1 MVVDGPEVADGV
13 PGLREMAMPAAATP
27 ATART
32 MTAINARRRVGE
44 GVGGFGGVS
53 GSAHTD
59 GVHTFGDGVAVGR
72 SGRVGQPVFD

>member
-1 MVVDGPEVADGV
+1 MSEAEISVPEPTEVMPTIV
-13 PGLREMAMPAAATP
+13 PTTSP
-27 ATART
+27 